1 MLANSHM
8 TINLLKFTIFTFN
21 FRLLSKVLY
30 IYMNIFI
37 ISFINILFEYL
48 FNKIKFIFI
57 FYLFIYYNKNKLE

>member
-1 MLANSHM
+1 
-8 TINLLKFTIFTFN
+8 
-21 FRLLSKVLY
+21 
-30 IYMNIFI
+30 MNIFI

>member
-8 TINLLKFTIFTFN
+8 TINLSKFTIFTFN

-48 FNKIKFIFI
+48 FKKLNLYLFFI
-57 FYLFIYYNKNKLE
+57 YLFIIIKIN